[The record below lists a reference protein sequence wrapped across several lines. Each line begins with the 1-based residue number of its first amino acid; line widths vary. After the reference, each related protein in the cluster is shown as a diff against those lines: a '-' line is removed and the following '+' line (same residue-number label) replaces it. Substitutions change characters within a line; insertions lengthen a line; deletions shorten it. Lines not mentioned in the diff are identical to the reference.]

1 MADDKDKI
9 AILLTEWKDQ
19 NDWQRHNENQRAPLV
34 SILLAISA
42 ALVAWIKDK
51 PLTHDDWPI
60 AAFLIGLGV
69 FGLLAI
75 MKYWER
81 YVYHVRR
88 EDSLRKELD
97 IYFPKN
103 LLIKAKKEAVKEH
116 NKGARPLLKDR
127 YLMQH
132 WLWEG
137 VFALITLMGIY
148 FLKRALGF

>member
-88 EDSLRKELD
+88 EDGLRKR
-97 IYFPKN
+97 IGYIFSKQPAN
-103 LLIKAKKEAVKEH
+103 QGKE
-116 NKGARPLLKDR
+116 RSS
-127 YLMQH
+127 
-132 WLWEG
+132 
-137 VFALITLMGIY
+137 
-148 FLKRALGF
+148 KRT